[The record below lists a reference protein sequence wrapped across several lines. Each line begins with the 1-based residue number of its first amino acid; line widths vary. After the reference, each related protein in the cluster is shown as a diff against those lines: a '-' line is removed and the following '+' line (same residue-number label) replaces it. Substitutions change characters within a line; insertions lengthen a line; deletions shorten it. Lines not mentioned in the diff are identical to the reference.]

1 MYSRQQIRS
10 TQALNM
16 IYFLYILLWGLW
28 SASSDASRMTV
39 CKQLDSL
46 INHTSVEQQY
56 SGQTVF
62 LETHLIKAGPKGDN
76 GEKGNT
82 GIEYLKN
89 KTNGKN

>member
-1 MYSRQQIRS
+1 MTTATS

-28 SASSDASRMTV
+28 SAGSNASRMTV
-39 CKQLDSL
+39 CKRLDSL
-46 INHTSVEQQY
+46 MNRTSVKQQC
-56 SGQTVF
+56 SGQTIF
-62 LETHLIKAGPKGDN
+62 LETHLIKAGPKGDK

-82 GIEYLKN
+82 GIEYLEN